1 MGISCS
7 RGFRGFLS
15 VPVGA
20 THLGLQSSCCFFDLG
35 FGFGLATSPLTP
47 VRAPEGEGRQRLE
60 MERGG
65 LVGLSSVHPSC
76 SGVTTMVSCISLLGV
91 TPALSLAASLVDK
104 RRDLVAICGMYRMS
118 GCAAHQNQRGPPHL
132 HPSEAAM

>member
-7 RGFRGFLS
+7 RAFRGFLS

-20 THLGLQSSCCFFDLG
+20 AHRGLQSSCCFFGLG

-47 VRAPEGEGRQRLE
+47 IRVPEGEGRERLE
-60 MERGG
+60 MDRGV
-65 LVGLSSVHPSC
+65 LVSVFSVPLSC

-104 RRDLVAICGMYRMS
+104 RRSSVAICGMYKIS
-118 GCAAHQNQRGPPHL
+118 VCAAHQNQRGTPYL

>member
-7 RGFRGFLS
+7 RAFRGFLS

-20 THLGLQSSCCFFDLG
+20 AHRGLQSSCCFFDLG
-35 FGFGLATSPLTP
+35 FGFDLATSPLTP
-47 VRAPEGEGRQRLE
+47 VRVPEGEGRERLE
-60 MERGG
+60 MDRGV
-65 LVGLSSVHPSC
+65 LVSLFSVPSSC

-104 RRDLVAICGMYRMS
+104 RRDSVAICGIYAMS
-118 GCAAHQNQRGPPHL
+118 RCAAHQKPKGTT
-132 HPSEAAM
+132 